1 MTEELLNN
9 INGNGGIEDTSILFD
24 IYVKE
29 ADFGIDVVRRL
40 IYFSGEITDESSEY
54 IIKRINILL
63 NYDSSKDITIITNSG
78 GGDVYD
84 ALGVIDFMESILP
97 VKINN
102 LTYTKVMSG
111 AAYMLCASTGKRILS
126 KRATIMLHG
135 ISVEH
140 PSMKSNDAFNNAK
153 HVKLLQK
160 SIIDLLSDHSNKS
173 KAFWKR
179 KIESDF
185 ILTAEE
191 ALKYKLIDE
200 II

>member
-1 MTEELLNN
+1 MTEELGKD
-9 INGNGGIEDTSILFD
+9 ITSIEDSSILFD

-29 ADFGIDVVRRL
+29 ADFGIDIVRRL
-40 IYFSGEITDESSEY
+40 IYFSGDITDESSEY

-63 NYDSSKDITIITNSG
+63 NYDPTKDITIITNSG

-97 VKINN
+97 VKINS

-111 AAYMLCASTGKRILS
+111 AAYMLCASTGKRTLS

-135 ISVEH
+135 ISIEH
-140 PSMKSNDAFNNAK
+140 SSMKTTDATNTTK

-160 SIIDLLSDHSNKS
+160 SIIDLLTEHSNKS
-173 KAFWKR
+173 KTFWKH
-179 KIESDF
+179 KLENDF

-191 ALKYKLIDE
+191 ALKYELIDE